1 MSDMLM
7 SDGKGSLGE
16 AHRIRDDLSDDS
28 DDERDTKYNI
38 LDVEDGAI
46 QEEDEFNE
54 CDECCG
60 GGHNDDS
67 GDELP
72 LIKDVHK
79 A

>member
-1 MSDMLM
+1 MLM

-46 QEEDEFNE
+46 
-54 CDECCG
+54 
-60 GGHNDDS
+60 
-67 GDELP
+67 
-72 LIKDVHK
+72 
-79 A
+79 